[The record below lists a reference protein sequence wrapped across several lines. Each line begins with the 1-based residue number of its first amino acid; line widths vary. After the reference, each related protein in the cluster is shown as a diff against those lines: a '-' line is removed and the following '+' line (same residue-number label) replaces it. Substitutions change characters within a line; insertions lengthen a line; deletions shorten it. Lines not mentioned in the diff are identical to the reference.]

1 MQHRPLFPAGA
12 GALFLLD
19 YTGPLDHVCSR
30 PGLAVNSTITAV
42 AGLQAGHFT
51 DAVNGTGCSVFLCR
65 EGAVG
70 GVDVRGG
77 SPGTRETD
85 LLRPLHRVE
94 KVHAITLSGGSA
106 FGLEAAS
113 GVMSWLA
120 EQGIGL
126 TVGPATV
133 PIVASAILFDLGLL
147 NPQAHPG
154 LAEGRAACL
163 SADEEPMSQGSVGA
177 GTGATVGKV
186 LGLERAVKSGI
197 GSASL
202 RLPSGVTVAAAVAVN
217 AIGGVV
223 DFQSGEILAGPR
235 QEGNHG
241 FHDSVDLLLREKLA
255 PGSPALSNTTIG
267 VVATDAPL
275 SKEQANFLAQVS
287 HDGLALAIR
296 PCHTLRDGDTMFV
309 MATGTR
315 SESSDITV
323 LCAAAVQVTAQSVIN
338 AVKLATGLGGFPA
351 ISEL

>member
-1 MQHRPLFPAGA
+1 M
-12 GALFLLD
+12 
-19 YTGPLDHVCSR
+19 
-30 PGLAVNSTITAV
+30 NSTITAV

-51 DAVNGTGCSVFLCR
+51 DAANGTGCSVFLCP

-85 LLRPLHRVE
+85 LLRPLHRVD

-126 TVGPATV
+126 RVGPATV

-147 NPQAHPG
+147 NSQAHPG

-163 SADEEPMSQGSVGA
+163 AADDEPLSQGSVGA
-177 GTGATVGKV
+177 GTGATVGKA
-186 LGLERAVKSGI
+186 LGLERAIKSGI

-235 QEGNHG
+235 REGEAG
-241 FHDSVDLLLREKLA
+241 FHDSVDLMLREQLT

-275 SKEQANFLAQVS
+275 TKEEANFLAQVS
-287 HDGLALAIR
+287 HDGLALSIR
-296 PCHTLRDGDTMFV
+296 PCHTIRDGDTMFV

-315 SESSDITV
+315 SDTTDIAV

-338 AVKLATGLGGFPA
+338 AVKFATGLGGLPA

>member
-1 MQHRPLFPAGA
+1 MNP
-12 GALFLLD
+12 
-19 YTGPLDHVCSR
+19 
-30 PGLAVNSTITAV
+30 TITAV

-51 DAVNGTGCSVFLCR
+51 DAINGTGCSVFQCR

-113 GVMSWLA
+113 GVMSCLA

-126 TVGPATV
+126 TVGPGTI

-163 SADEEPMSQGSVGA
+163 AADDQPMSQGSVGA
-177 GTGATVGKV
+177 GTGATVGKA
-186 LGLERAVKSGI
+186 LGLEHALKSGI

-235 QEGNHG
+235 REGKPG
-241 FHDSVDLLLREKLA
+241 FHDSVDLLLREQLT

-275 SKEQANFLAQVS
+275 TKEEANFLAQVS

-296 PCHTLRDGDTMFV
+296 PCHTIRDGDTMFV

-315 SESSDITV
+315 TEATDIAV
-323 LCAAAVQVTAQSVIN
+323 LCAAAVQATAQSVIN
-338 AVKLATGLGGFPA
+338 AVKFATGLGGFPA

>member
-1 MQHRPLFPAGA
+1 MHSSPLCPATAGA
-12 GALFLLD
+12 SFSFALI
-19 YTGPLDHVCSR
+19 TSR
-30 PGLAVNSTITAV
+30 LERPVNSTITAV
-42 AGLQAGHFT
+42 AGLQAGHYT

-85 LLRPLHRVE
+85 LLRPMHRVD

-126 TVGPATV
+126 RVGPAIV

-147 NPQAHPG
+147 SAQAHPG
-154 LAEGRAACL
+154 IAEGRVACL
-163 SADEEPMSQGSVGA
+163 AADSQPMPQGSVGA

-186 LGLERAVKSGI
+186 LGIERSVKSGI

-202 RLPSGVTVAAAVAVN
+202 LLPSGVTVAAAVAVN

-223 DFQSGEILAGPR
+223 DYHTGVILAGPR
-235 QEGNHG
+235 QEGQRQNGEPG
-241 FHDSVDLLLREKLA
+241 FQDSVDLLLREQLMR
-255 PGSPALSNTTIG
+255 GSPALSNTTIG

-275 SKEQANFLAQVS
+275 SKDEANFLAQVS
-287 HDGLALAIR
+287 HDGLALVIR
-296 PCHTLRDGDTMFV
+296 PCHTIRDGDTMFA

-315 SESSDITV
+315 TEATDITV
-323 LCAAAVQVTAQSVIN
+323 LCTAAVEVTAQAVIN
-338 AVKLATGLGGFPA
+338 AVKFATGLGGIPA
-351 ISEL
+351 LGEL

>member
-1 MQHRPLFPAGA
+1 M
-12 GALFLLD
+12 
-19 YTGPLDHVCSR
+19 
-30 PGLAVNSTITAV
+30 NSTITAV
-42 AGLQAGHFT
+42 AGLRVGHFT

-113 GVMSWLA
+113 GVMSCLA

-126 TVGPATV
+126 TVGPGTI

-147 NPQAHPG
+147 NPKAHPG

-163 SADEEPMSQGSVGA
+163 AVDDQPMSQGSVGA
-177 GTGATVGKV
+177 GTGATVGKA

-202 RLPSGVTVAAAVAVN
+202 RLPSGATVAAAVAVN

-223 DFQSGEILAGPR
+223 NPQSGEIIAGPR
-235 QEGNHG
+235 REGKPG
-241 FHDSVDLLLREKLA
+241 FHDSMDLLLQEKLT

-296 PCHTLRDGDTMFV
+296 PCHTIRDGDTMFA

-315 SESSDITV
+315 TEATDITV

-338 AVKLATGLGGFPA
+338 AVKFASGLGGFPA